1 MYVCI
6 LQRVLQVFSFLHFAW
21 HLHWTRPCHWFLI
34 WELNTN
40 PQLSILANVISC
52 WIKKQCFCWGEGLNH
67 RSCLLQLLDTKP
79 RDVLLEE
86 TVPSRL
92 RRKNC
97 PAFPML
103 GYTGGLYHT
112 DIYTFIHTH
121 KLEKQSIISVVISV
135 EVCLSN
141 NSHPTKMV
149 YIFGC
154 SMSFPFTCCCE
165 VFLFV
170 FNYSLTCKENIQWE
184 FSVLRLSKACLLTM
198 LIPQSCFVYVDTA
211 FCPWRSMLKSKDPV

>member
-1 MYVCI
+1 MWVVSRKRKEKLRGNSALIPLYLLPSIWYPKCMYVCI
-6 LQRVLQVFSFLHFAW
+6 LQRMLRVFSFLHFAW
-21 HLHWTRPCHWFLI
+21 HLHWTRPCRWFLI

-92 RRKNC
+92 MRKNC
-97 PAFPML
+97 PTAFPML

-112 DIYTFIHTH
+112 DVYTCMHTH
-121 KLEKQSIISVVISV
+121 KLERV
-135 EVCLSN
+135 EYNFCSCQCRSLS
-141 NSHPTKMV
+141 
-149 YIFGC
+149 
-154 SMSFPFTCCCE
+154 
-165 VFLFV
+165 
-170 FNYSLTCKENIQWE
+170 Q
-184 FSVLRLSKACLLTM
+184 
-198 LIPQSCFVYVDTA
+198 
-211 FCPWRSMLKSKDPV
+211 